1 MKIKTKIINKT
12 LIAFLSIIILGFI
25 LRSHNFTVWPRLGAT
40 FDEYAWTWLGMSLI
54 QTHAPSS
61 WSSYEQYVGYREYK
75 KYQGATFWIVKP
87 YLEHPPLFG
96 LIAGS
101 FAIANGVDNVYE
113 LTTSDIRPLSLILGI
128 LSIILL
134 YILVSQLY
142 STSLGLLAAFI
153 YSIIPTVVIGSRL
166 VQNENFFIPMF
177 ILSLIFIFKFIKTK
191 KTIFFL
197 LTAVNCGIL
206 TLAKVPWIAAAI
218 SIGLILLYNRKYK
231 HFLLLVG
238 IVISIFSL
246 FIIYGYHYNWDLFIN
261 LWKFQLER
269 YEMAFNSVFALF
281 TEPYLADRL
290 VIDGW
295 IYFGWISFFLLLAKD
310 LKKNYILIFG
320 LLGYFAVYVFAI
332 PNTVGHGWYRYP
344 FYPFLAIS
352 LAIFIKDHF
361 NKNLLFTFMFILF
374 TGLSLLELTWT
385 KTFGFSFS
393 ILRIFILL
401 AGTSLLPLFFKNSKL
416 KKYSRV
422 FNYLM
427 LIFIFSLSIWA
438 VFSYNEQ

>member
-1 MKIKTKIINKT
+1 MTHLMISKKT
-12 LIAFLSIIILGFI
+12 LVLLFAILILGLF
-25 LRSHNFTVWPRLGAT
+25 LRHKDFRSSPRLGAT

-54 QTHAPSS
+54 EKHTPSS
-61 WSSYEQYVGYREYK
+61 WSSYPQYEGYREYK

-101 FAIANGVDNVYE
+101 FAIANGAKSMFDVDLE
-113 LTTSDIRPLSLILGI
+113 KIRPLALILGV
-128 LSIILL
+128 LSIFIIFLL
-134 YILVSQLY
+134 VKELY
-142 STSLGLLAAFI
+142 DEKTALLASFI
-153 YSIIPTVVIGSRL
+153 YALIPTVVIGSRL
-166 VQNENFFIPMF
+166 VQNENFFIPVF
-177 ILSLIFIFKFIKTK
+177 LLSLFLIFRFIKTK
-191 KTIFFL
+191 KDKFFL
-197 LTAVNCGIL
+197 LAAFICGLL
-206 TLAKVPWIAAAI
+206 TLAKVPWIAAGI

-246 FIIYGYHYNWDLFIN
+246 FIIYAYYYNWDLFIS
-261 LWKFQLER
+261 LWKFQFQR
-269 YEMAFNSVFALF
+269 YEMAFNSVFTLF
-281 TEPYLADRL
+281 AEPYLADRFT
-290 VIDGW
+290 IDGW
-295 IYFGWISFFLLLAKD
+295 IYFGWISFFLLLAKN
-310 LKKNYILIFG
+310 LRKNYILIFG
-320 LLGYFAVYVFAI
+320 LLGYLAVFVFAI
-332 PNTVGHGWYRYP
+332 PNTPGHGWYKYP

-427 LIFIFSLSIWA
+427 LIFIFFLSIWA
-438 VFSYNEQ
+438 VLAYNEQ